1 MVDDHCLN
9 TFNDIITSISLHNHH
24 VNLSIYVDM
33 TTWVGTQTHNIGY
46 YIPLKSISIVV
57 DLWIVVSI
65 IFWFVAM
72 SCDMLIIS
80 MLCPKK
86 VWFCGLIFRQTHSSW
101 PSNSDT
107 WIYIYTCNHTS
118 RSSVP
123 TCGVEIALVD
133 PAAIKRGNE
142 PHQNRSCSISSSKLG
157 FINGRPYSVPSFSI
171 NNIHF

>member
-33 TTWVGTQTHNIGY
+33 TTWLGTQTHNIGY

-107 WIYIYTCNHTS
+107 WIYIYIYTHVTILLGHLSQHVELKS
-118 RSSVP
+118 R
-123 TCGVEIALVD
+123 LFD

-157 FINGRPYSVPSFSI
+157 FINGRP
-171 NNIHF
+171 